1 MMAILM
7 VIQVFVAI
15 ALIGVVLIQ
24 RSEGG
29 GLGIGSS
36 QGMGAFMSGRGTAN
50 LLTRAT
56 AILAAAFLGLSLGM
70 ALLNR
75 GASTSGSGILSGPP
89 PAPAHVMP
97 APGAPTGAGSAAS
110 VPTSPTG
117 TAPAPSGPAPSGK
130 APSGGAANGPGG
142 QIPSAPAPSAPASS
156 APATSAPGS
165 SAATPGAAGTGGPT
179 SSAPA
184 VPH

>member
-56 AILAAAFLGLSLGM
+56 GILAAVFLGLSLTM
-70 ALLNR
+70 AVLNR
-75 GASTSGSGILSGPP
+75 GASSAGSGILSGPP
-89 PAPAHVMP
+89 AAPAPVMP
-97 APGAPTGAGSAAS
+97 APGAPSGTGSPAP
-110 VPTSPTG
+110 VPTSPNGAAQGGAPGAAAPGGSADGTATTG
-117 TAPAPSGPAPSGK
+117 TAPAGSATTGTSASAPQ
-130 APSGGAANGPGG
+130 AP
-142 QIPSAPAPSAPASS
+142 PAPSAPA
-156 APATSAPGS
+156 
-165 SAATPGAAGTGGPT
+165 
-179 SSAPA
+179 